1 MYQYT
6 KPMVFG
12 LLMLILSGCSS
23 VKTYE
28 NEVFPQNEWKAANP
42 QYFGKTE
49 AQRILEGKMN

>member
-6 KPMVFG
+6 KPMVLG
-12 LLMLILSGCSS
+12 LLMIILSGCSS

-28 NEVFPQNEWKAANP
+28 NEVFPQGEWKAVNP

>member
-1 MYQYT
+1 MSQYT
-6 KPMVFG
+6 KPMILG
-12 LLMLILSGCSS
+12 LLMVTLSGCSS

-28 NEVFPQNEWKAANP
+28 NVVFPQGEWKAAKP

>member
-1 MYQYT
+1 MSRYKKT
-6 KPMVFG
+6 MILG
-12 LLMLILSGCSS
+12 LLMVTLSGCSS

-28 NEVFPQNEWKAANP
+28 NEVFPQGEWKAVNP

>member
-1 MYQYT
+1 
-6 KPMVFG
+6 MVLG
-12 LLMLILSGCSS
+12 LLMIILSGCSS

-28 NEVFPQNEWKAANP
+28 NEVFPQGEWKAVNP